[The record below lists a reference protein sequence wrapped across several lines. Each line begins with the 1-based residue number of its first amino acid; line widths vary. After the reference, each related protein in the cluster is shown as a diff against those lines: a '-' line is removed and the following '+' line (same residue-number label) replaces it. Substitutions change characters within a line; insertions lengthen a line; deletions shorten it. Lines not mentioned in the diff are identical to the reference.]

1 MDESRKQ
8 FEQYAA
14 GRLGLPLEMISDARN
29 GDRYMHAFDSMSVMQ
44 PINGWWTLWQE
55 SRSAIEIELLA
66 DKRRMDWLVSKAVN
80 VRDPMV
86 YGSHSM
92 FWSQAITDEED
103 DYYETKLREQIDAAM
118 ETEEPSAQLESK

>member
-8 FEQYAA
+8 FEQYVA

-55 SRSAIEIELLA
+55 SRAAIEIELPPTVDGSNVPFA
-66 DKRRMDWLVSKAVN
+66 ANAWNAYRVESVKAI
-80 VRDPMV
+80 R
-86 YGSHSM
+86 
-92 FWSQAITDEED
+92 
-103 DYYETKLREQIDAAM
+103 AAGIKVK
-118 ETEEPSAQLESK
+118 E